1 MNTKQEQSPH
11 FPRSIGIWVELPDAA
26 LADSHGEGLVRWL
39 RAFLR
44 GVDTIN
50 DVEQI
55 VIPCTKSAEPLIR
68 RLFSDDT
75 SGGQATA
82 LISCKL
88 VFRAFTPTD
97 SILPRLHAWIDGKRK
112 RASNRLEILE
122 VSKKPK
128 RWLATLRSPPA
139 EGAPRKKPFLL
150 GAHRL
155 GKIFGALLS
164 LGFTG
169 FLQLLLPPSDS
180 PFESLAKSVRRA
192 FPGITWVIPN
202 PGWAAA
208 AHLTGPKILTVA
220 DVVYRE
226 FPLFGVTAAE
236 INEHARRLSDLAAA
250 AEKVVCFS
258 DHVARNHIAPALPG
272 VTGKIIVVPHA
283 PFQTELPQ
291 MPATESRQQLGR
303 SLRGRF
309 RAPPLNRHYC
319 DFPFEDVEY
328 LLVSSKCR
336 PYKNYAGVIQAYEH
350 VLRRFR
356 RNLKLIVTGHLS
368 GQPELVAELRRKGLV
383 FDVIEATNVPD
394 HVHSL
399 LLANAQMLVIPTLF
413 EGGMPFGFC
422 EAIGMGT
429 PCVMSRIPVVEET
442 LTQEE
447 LATCEYF
454 DPTDVSAMT
463 RAILHV
469 LDNREQV
476 LARQSVIRERLLCRT
491 WSDVARE
498 YLALNEGDRVG
509 PAG

>member
-1 MNTKQEQSPH
+1 
-11 FPRSIGIWVELPDAA
+11 
-26 LADSHGEGLVRWL
+26 
-39 RAFLR
+39 
-44 GVDTIN
+44 
-50 DVEQI
+50 
-55 VIPCTKSAEPLIR
+55 
-68 RLFSDDT
+68 
-75 SGGQATA
+75 
-82 LISCKL
+82 
-88 VFRAFTPTD
+88 
-97 SILPRLHAWIDGKRK
+97 
-112 RASNRLEILE
+112 
-122 VSKKPK
+122 
-128 RWLATLRSPPA
+128 
-139 EGAPRKKPFLL
+139 
-150 GAHRL
+150 
-155 GKIFGALLS
+155 
-164 LGFTG
+164 
-169 FLQLLLPPSDS
+169 
-180 PFESLAKSVRRA
+180 
-192 FPGITWVIPN
+192 
-202 PGWAAA
+202 
-208 AHLTGPKILTVA
+208 
-220 DVVYRE
+220 
-226 FPLFGVTAAE
+226 
-236 INEHARRLSDLAAA
+236 
-250 AEKVVCFS
+250 
-258 DHVARNHIAPALPG
+258 
-272 VTGKIIVVPHA
+272 
-283 PFQTELPQ
+283 
-291 MPATESRQQLGR
+291 
-303 SLRGRF
+303 
-309 RAPPLNRHYC
+309 LNRHYC